1 MSDELIPHVTST
13 GEWIEWLPRR
23 DIHDRQL
30 VHRSIQALIFNP
42 DGRLLI
48 QLRHREKRTQP
59 HHWDVSCSGHV
70 DLSDHPEGDGTRAV
84 EAYWSSVQRELQEE
98 IGVLPELKLLGM
110 FPPIPKV
117 NYEYSA
123 IFTGVSEGPFVI
135 QEEELEEVRWVTETE
150 LRALSP
156 ITHTLRWLLD
166 AGIIWGE
173 DSSSQVIDT
182 D

>member
-1 MSDELIPHVTST
+1 M
-13 GEWIEWLPRR
+13 
-23 DIHDRQL
+23 
-30 VHRSIQALIFNP
+30 
-42 DGRLLI
+42 
-48 QLRHREKRTQP
+48 
-59 HHWDVSCSGHV
+59 
-70 DLSDHPEGDGTRAV
+70 
-84 EAYWSSVQRELQEE
+84 
-98 IGVLPELKLLGM
+98 LPELKLLGLS
-110 FPPIPKV
+110 PPIPKV

-173 DSSSQVIDT
+173 D
-182 D
+182 